1 MTDQL
6 GPSSTSSL
14 DHLRQVKKKCARW
27 VPKLFL
33 QDQMD
38 KRDDTLVA
46 LVKLVQEKGTGVL
59 SKIITTEES
68 TVSLH
73 TPDKTSVYAVA

>member
-1 MTDQL
+1 
-6 GPSSTSSL
+6 
-14 DHLRQVKKKCARW
+14 
-27 VPKLFL
+27 
-33 QDQMD
+33 MD
-38 KRDDTLVA
+38 KMDDTLVA
-46 LVKLVQEKGTGVL
+46 LVKLVQKKGRGVL